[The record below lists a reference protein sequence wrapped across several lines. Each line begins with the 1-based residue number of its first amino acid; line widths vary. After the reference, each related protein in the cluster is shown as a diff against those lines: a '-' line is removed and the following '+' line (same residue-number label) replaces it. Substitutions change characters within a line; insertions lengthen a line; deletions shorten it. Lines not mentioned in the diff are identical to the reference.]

1 MKSSYLQLKTI
12 LLRSYLNSE
21 TGFTLI
27 ELLTVVIIIGIL
39 AAIALPSMLSMS
51 NRAKESQ
58 AQSNIGAVNRAQ
70 QTYRLSNATFAPS
83 MALLE
88 INVPSET
95 PQYLFAITENTSIL
109 GEYKVTPKEAGLSA
123 FTGCANANTS
133 ALLATTTATVLKVSP
148 TSGGSAVPDECP

>member
-1 MKSSYLQLKTI
+1 MKSSHLQPKAI
-12 LLRSYLNSE
+12 LWCGYLNSN

-70 QTYRLSNATFAPS
+70 QTYRLNNPTFAQTINE
-83 MALLE
+83 LE
-88 INVPSET
+88 INVPNET

-123 FTGCANANTS
+123 FTGCANANTT
-133 ALLATTTATVLKVSP
+133 AILATTTATVLKVSP
-148 TSGGSAVPDECP
+148 PSSGSAVPGECP